1 MITLLSRFFIKN
13 RKQIDSPQVRTAFG
27 VLCGMVGIALNMC
40 LFAGKYLAGLL
51 SGSIAVMADAFNNLS
66 DAASSVITLAGFWF
80 SGKKADAGHP
90 FGHGRIEYVSGLG
103 VAVLILFM
111 GFSLMKTSVK
121 KIWEPE
127 PVAADGL
134 TLAILAVSV
143 CVKLY
148 MFAYNRSLGKRLR
161 SEAMKA
167 TALDSLSDVL
177 ATSIVLLSMLIDSY
191 TGKNLDGICGLLVA
205 GFVLRAGY
213 GAFRD
218 TLNPL
223 IGEPPSKEFVG
234 EVETL
239 VLAHPEILGIHDL
252 VVHDYGPGRRML
264 TLHGE
269 VDGSRN
275 VFEIHEVIDE
285 IEKEIHELLGCE
297 TVIHMDPVRTDDS
310 VALDLKERVE
320 EKVCGQFPG
329 VLVHDFRLI
338 SCKPKP
344 KLIFEVQ
351 VPYGFAKSNEEV
363 KAEIE
368 TLLEEGFGEYQAA
381 VCVEQSYV

>member
-1 MITLLSRFFIKN
+1 MITLLSRFLIKN
-13 RKQIDSPQVRTAFG
+13 REQINSPKVRTAYG
-27 VLCGMVGIALNMC
+27 ILCGMIGIALNLF

-51 SGSIAVMADAFNNLS
+51 SGSIAVTADALNNLS

-90 FGHGRIEYVSGLG
+90 FGHGRVEYVSGLG

-127 PVAADGL
+127 AVAADGL
-134 TLAILAVSV
+134 TLTILAISI

-148 MFAYNRSLGKRLR
+148 MCTYNRSLGKKLH

-177 ATSIVLLSMLIDSY
+177 ATSLVLICMWIESR
-191 TGKNLDGICGLLVA
+191 TGRNLDGICGLLVA

-223 IGEPPSKEFVG
+223 LGEPPSKEFVG
-234 EVETL
+234 EVESL
-239 VLAHPEILGIHDL
+239 VLAHPEILGVHDL

-275 VFEIHEVIDE
+275 VFEIHEVIDG
-285 IEKEIHELLGCE
+285 IEKEIHEALGCE
-297 TVIHMDPVRTDDS
+297 AVIHMDPVRTDDS
-310 VALDLKERVE
+310 AALDLKEQIGE
-320 EKVCGQFPG
+320 EIGTRFPG
-329 VLVHDFRLI
+329 VSVHDFRLI
-338 SCKPKP
+338 ACKPKS
-344 KLIFEVQ
+344 KMIFEVQ
-351 VPYGFAKSNEEV
+351 VPYGFSKSNEEI
-363 KAEIE
+363 KIGIE
-368 TLLEEGFGEYQAA
+368 TFLAEGFGEYQAA
-381 VCVEQSYV
+381 VCVEQSYI